1 MMRIL
6 QGLTLVALIMAVSG
20 CNPAPPKREGGASD
34 FAASG
39 ASGPP
44 LAPKAMDVGD
54 AETALRLE
62 ATIGDK
68 SRGPSVKV
76 DETRDTL
83 SRLVMT
89 TADVAPPVPKE
100 LWASFKLT
108 SSTAFKERPVVV
120 RTKVFRDN
128 TKIDEFAVV
137 LGADATSKPFVQS
150 LDVLSGLPAAPAS
163 LLVHAQADVILMQ
176 AGTDPATVDPKTAAA
191 AADTTGAVLSNP
203 VRINFATA
211 GR

>member
-1 MMRIL
+1 M
-6 QGLTLVALIMAVSG
+6 VALIMAVSG

-68 SRGPSVKV
+68 SKGPNVKV

-83 SRLVMT
+83 SRLVIT
-89 TADVAPPVPKE
+89 TADILPPAPKE

-108 SSTAFKERPVVV
+108 SSMAFTERPVVV

-163 LLVHAQADVILMQ
+163 LLVHAQADVILMP
-176 AGTDPATVDPKTAAA
+176 AGADPKTVDPKTVSA

-211 GR
+211 GG

>member
-1 MMRIL
+1 
-6 QGLTLVALIMAVSG
+6 LVALIMAVSS

-68 SRGPSVKV
+68 SKGPNVKV

-83 SRLVMT
+83 SRLVIT
-89 TADVAPPVPKE
+89 TADVAPPAPKE
-100 LWASFKLT
+100 LWASFRLT
-108 SSTAFKERPVVV
+108 SSMAFTERPVVV

-137 LGADATSKPFVQS
+137 LGANATSKPFAQS

-163 LLVHAQADVILMQ
+163 LLVHAQADVILMP
-176 AGTDPATVDPKTAAA
+176 AGTDPKTVDPKTVSA

-211 GR
+211 GG